1 MTIRALSQLPVAVA
15 RVACSDGTH
24 AILWEGGDLI
34 ALDHDDPEGE
44 RALAALGGQS
54 CTCLDVLGAWT
65 RQRGDAALLS
75 ALSRGPHDPV
85 QPDGLWPG
93 PFAPYPATRG
103 PRNVVSAGRGGGMWR
118 VGAGRTNSVSVT
130 GVAIPSAAMAQH
142 GSASFTHD
150 DDVVLLA
157 GLGHQLTLRL
167 AATVTAAL
175 LDELKSPQDA
185 SPRPALEASLFG
197 RASVSL
203 RTWLGIPDLE
213 LELEVVEPDEE
224 PTLDWDV
231 GGPVRLALPLEW
243 VMTVWGCDL
252 TVVAGRFCL
261 GVAASKGTGTTLMS
275 VGSDLGAPR
284 PLSIELL

>member
-1 MTIRALSQLPVAVA
+1 MTTRPLSQLPVAVA
-15 RVACSDGTH
+15 RVACSGGTH
-24 AILWEGGDLI
+24 AIRWEGGDLV

-54 CTCLDVLGAWT
+54 CTCLDILGAWA

-75 ALSRGPHDPV
+75 ALSRGSQDPV
-85 QPDGLWPG
+85 QTEGLWPG
-93 PFAPYPATRG
+93 PFAAYRATTL
-103 PRNVVSAGRGGGMWR
+103 PRNVATAGRGGMWR
-118 VGAGRTNSVSVT
+118 GGAGLTSSLSVVT
-130 GVAIPSAAMAQH
+130 GVATPGAAMGQH
-142 GSASFTHD
+142 SGSSFTDD

-175 LDELKSPQDA
+175 LNQLDSPQGL
-185 SPRPALEASLFG
+185 SPRPSLEASLFG
-197 RASVSL
+197 RASAAL
-203 RTWLGIPDLE
+203 RTWLGKPELE
-213 LELEVVEPDEE
+213 LELAVVEPDEE

-231 GGPVRLALPLEW
+231 GSPVHLALPLEW

-261 GVAASKGTGTTLMS
+261 GVAESKGTRTTLMS
-275 VGSDLGAPR
+275 VGSDLGVPR